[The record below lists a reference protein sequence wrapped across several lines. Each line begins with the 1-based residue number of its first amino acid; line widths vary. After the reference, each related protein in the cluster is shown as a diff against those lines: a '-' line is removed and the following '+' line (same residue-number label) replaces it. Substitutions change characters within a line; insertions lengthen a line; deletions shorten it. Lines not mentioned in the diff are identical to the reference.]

1 MPRVSVLGKPG
12 AIQICSS
19 SEYEGGGTRSL
30 AKRAREPELLLSVTS
45 HASLVTL
52 REAAEFQNLAT
63 EAPEAL
69 IIDCGDRSV
78 TPCSSLHLCCL
89 CGGRSAS
96 DSPNHTV
103 RSDLLGPAS
112 GHPLPPACCLG
123 TSFSSLSPPAI
134 TDCMPFSAARVES
147 QADF

>member
-78 TPCSSLHLCCL
+78 TPCPPSIYVAYVVA
-89 CGGRSAS
+89 GA
-96 DSPNHTV
+96 PQIAPTTQF
-103 RSDLLGPAS
+103 DLIS
-112 GHPLPPACCLG
+112 
-123 TSFSSLSPPAI
+123 
-134 TDCMPFSAARVES
+134 
-147 QADF
+147 